1 MHHRPVCAHTHTKV
15 RVRKTKKNWRK
26 LKLILLANIIL
37 YCLVY
42 NSNHTFKLYWKT
54 SLCYQYVPQGPS
66 IPGHL
71 ACPDH
76 ICHLDSISAKL
87 LAQHSHLESCLLP
100 FAFSMQNHF
109 ASSALSSW
117 DQSSWLCRG
126 KENAQSTEEL
136 ERFRLTFSNIRT
148 TQIKL
153 ILFICSNKYL
163 QNATEVQS

>member
-1 MHHRPVCAHTHTKV
+1 MLSYKIRQNNASQTSVCTHTHTKV

-87 LAQHSHLESCLLP
+87 LAQQSHLEWCLLP
-100 FAFSMQNHF
+100 YAFSMQNHF

-126 KENAQSTEEL
+126 KERTHRVQKNWKDSDWH
-136 ERFRLTFSNIRT
+136 FSNIRT
-148 TQIKL
+148 TQLK
-153 ILFICSNKYL
+153 
-163 QNATEVQS
+163 